1 MKKLLLTAIVVLPV
15 IAAAQ
20 TAPANTAGN
29 ATNGKRL
36 FMEKNCYYC
45 HGTAGQGGRD
55 GARLAATGLNADGL
69 IRYVRKPA
77 GAMPA
82 YTEKLISD
90 QELRDVLAY
99 LKSLPA
105 AKAPKDIPLLNQI
118 SEK

>member
-1 MKKLLLTAIVVLPV
+1 MKKLLLTAVLIAPV
-15 IAAAQ
+15 IAVAQ
-20 TAPANTAGN
+20 TAPANSTGN
-29 ATNGKRL
+29 ATTGKRL
-36 FMEKNCYYC
+36 YTEKNCHYC

-55 GARLAATGLNADGL
+55 GARIAATVLNADGL
-69 IRYVRKPA
+69 IGYVRKPT
-77 GAMPA
+77 GVMPA
-82 YTEKLISD
+82 YTEKLITD